1 VSHPQFRFLA
11 GSVIGADGVPDCVLL
26 LDKYR
31 VIEINVPEGLPLLGL
46 DMDLGIDLAL
56 DRLLN

>member
-1 VSHPQFRFLA
+1 M
-11 GSVIGADGVPDCVLL
+11 IGTDSVPDCVLL
-26 LDKYR
+26 LDEYR

-46 DMDLGIDLAL
+46 EMDLGIDLAL

>member
-1 VSHPQFRFLA
+1 VSHPQFSLLT
-11 GSVIGADGVPDCVLL
+11 GSVIGTDGVPDCVLL
-26 LDKYR
+26 LDEYR

-56 DRLLN
+56 DRLMN